1 MQRNRQERYLISKEV
16 DENDIIL
23 EDKST
28 STFENMKFSKEK
40 ISDDAK
46 VLFSTSDYHVLR
58 SGIIAARAGV
68 KPAGIGAKTKWY
80 FWANAFMR
88 EFIGL
93 SVNTRKRHVL
103 NVLVMTAVL
112 AACNYF
118 MYY

>member
-1 MQRNRQERYLISKEV
+1 MKRYLISKDV

-103 NVLVMTAVL
+103 VMTAIL

-118 MYY
+118 LYY

>member
-1 MQRNRQERYLISKEV
+1 MKRYLISKEV

-58 SGIIAARAGV
+58 SGIIAARA
-68 KPAGIGAKTKWY
+68 
-80 FWANAFMR
+80 
-88 EFIGL
+88 
-93 SVNTRKRHVL
+93 
-103 NVLVMTAVL
+103 
-112 AACNYF
+112 
-118 MYY
+118 